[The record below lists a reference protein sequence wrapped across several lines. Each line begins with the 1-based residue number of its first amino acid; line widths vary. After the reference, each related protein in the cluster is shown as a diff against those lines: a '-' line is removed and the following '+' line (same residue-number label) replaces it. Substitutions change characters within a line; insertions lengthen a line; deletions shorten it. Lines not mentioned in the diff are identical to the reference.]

1 MRVGPAG
8 SGNLTAVRHD
18 RLQLRRTQDS
28 KLRMHVSAPSYTR
41 TQGRTST
48 ETSGGRQRRLHAG
61 QLYVYP
67 QAWMLQTHR
76 PSPYRQCL
84 DCPQSRYW
92 QWHTLA
98 ASRLMA
104 KQMKVTTSLT
114 TTTAMTRE
122 QKGPL
127 PSVSFS
133 TAICS
138 RRRQLSKL
146 LGSLV
151 LGWIQMH
158 HAVHRT

>member
-1 MRVGPAG
+1 MDASDAQTLTLQAMPGLPAEPLLAVAHW
-8 SGNLTAVRHD
+8 LT
-18 RLQLRRTQDS
+18 
-28 KLRMHVSAPSYTR
+28 
-41 TQGRTST
+41 
-48 ETSGGRQRRLHAG
+48 
-61 QLYVYP
+61 
-67 QAWMLQTHR
+67 
-76 PSPYRQCL
+76 
-84 DCPQSRYW
+84 
-92 QWHTLA
+92 TLA